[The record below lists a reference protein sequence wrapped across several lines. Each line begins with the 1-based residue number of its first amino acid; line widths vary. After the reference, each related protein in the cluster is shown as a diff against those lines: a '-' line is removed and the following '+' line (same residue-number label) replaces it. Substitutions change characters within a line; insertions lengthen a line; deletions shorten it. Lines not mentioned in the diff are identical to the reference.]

1 MGIKEL
7 HKFLARTSS
16 RNNLSKLRGS
26 VLGIDAM
33 CWLHRGCV
41 SGAYE
46 LLTGQDTDKFLRF
59 FVKMLMLCNTS
70 GVKPIV
76 VFDGASIPAKAAE
89 EAVRRERRLANTEKA
104 KEEIASR
111 KITSVAQVDPKLRSM
126 IIQAISVTSDM
137 ITRTMSVLRRLGVD
151 FIVAPYEADA
161 QLAYM
166 YKQGVISGVVSED
179 SDLLAFGCHR
189 LISKL
194 DVNGDFMDV
203 SLEWAFQGPDMPT
216 KPPNVGELGKLE
228 KWTPALFTDL
238 CILAGS
244 DYKFGK
250 IFGIGIKTAFDLLCK
265 YMSVDRL
272 VAHIGEKK
280 KWSKEEVSTYL
291 SEFSFSKNAFMH
303 HRVFDIKHYLCV
315 TVEGVTPD
323 QEKEEKIAIPIT
335 VVGEPIPPELVKGVL
350 TGELD
355 AKKNFEKRI
364 FLDRL
369 PPGVFGRYRDSLRA
383 QSKSVSD
390 PLPVIDVSQYDQL
403 EQQIISEFSKLKRV
417 SSEHV
422 QVQNQ
427 LYLSNLQ
434 SMILGSVPDNEFDNI
449 DEILI
454 SLDDDDDEGKI
465 DSQKELEN
473 VSPNKSSS
481 QPTIKPKNPFAKLN
495 QAPEKKLRTSIG
507 TSCVVAPSADKKT
520 NITDFLRRESL
531 GGNKPTVPFLSSND
545 ASGKPKP
552 AFVRRSFH

>member
-7 HKFLARTSS
+7 HKFLSRTSTRS
-16 RNNLSKLRGS
+16 NLSNLRGS

-33 CWLHRGCV
+33 CWLHRGCI

-89 EAVRRERRLANTEKA
+89 EAQRRERRAENTEKA

-111 KITSVAQVDPKLRSM
+111 NITSVVEVDPKLRSK

-166 YKQGVISGVVSED
+166 YKQGIITGVVSED

-194 DVNGDFMDV
+194 DVNGDFTDV
-203 SLEWAFQGPDMPT
+203 SLEWAFHGPDMPN
-216 KPPNVGELGKLE
+216 KPANVGELGKLE

-250 IFGIGIKTAFDLLCK
+250 IFGIGIKTAFDFLCRFG
-265 YMSVDRL
+265 SVDRL

-280 KWSKEEVSTYL
+280 KWSKEEVATYL
-291 SEFSFSKNAFMH
+291 SEFAFSKTAFMH
-303 HRVFDIKHYLCV
+303 HRVFDLKNYLCV
-315 TVEGVTPD
+315 TVEGVTPE
-323 QEKEEKIAIPIT
+323 QERLESISIPDA
-335 VVGEPIPPELVKGVL
+335 VVGAPIPPDLVKGVL
-350 TGELD
+350 SGELD

-369 PPGVFGRYRDSLRA
+369 PPGVFGRYKDSMRPK
-383 QSKSVSD
+383 QPD
-390 PLPVIDVSQYDQL
+390 EPLPVIDLSQYDQL
-403 EQQIISEFSKLKRV
+403 EQQIISEFSKLKKV
-417 SSEHV
+417 HQGDV
-422 QVQNQ
+422 QVENMRYLCNLEKLILNQ
-427 LYLSNLQ
+427 PQ
-434 SMILGSVPDNEFDNI
+434 DNEFENI
-449 DEILI
+449 DEILLT
-454 SLDDDDDEGKI
+454 LDDDGDDPATL
-465 DSQKELEN
+465 DD
-473 VSPNKSSS
+473 VSPTPVTKA
-481 QPTIKPKNPFAKLN
+481 KNPFAKPTGSSPKRARLSLGLAN
-495 QAPEKKLRTSIG
+495 PTATKPGGGI
-507 TSCVVAPSADKKT
+507 T
-520 NITDFLRRESL
+520 NFLRRESL
-531 GGNKPTVPFLSSND
+531 SKPVVPFLSTND

-552 AFVRRSFH
+552 AYVRRSFH